1 MLLQK
6 KVAPTSRCVHTH
18 AHTHDSWVR
27 GANECKSSFLI
38 ASLLLWCGNNYQ
50 HVKAC
55 IYSTILTSCKIQIYN
70 WFSFQAPET
79 SFVKITQEW
88 NEAKHCPS
96 GTEDKASQ
104 PWMVQSW
111 PHAITPRPTGQ
122 PCPAWP
128 LPSQVPDAWAAAKS
142 IQAQVH

>member
-1 MLLQK
+1 MC
-6 KVAPTSRCVHTH
+6 AHTH
-18 AHTHDSWVR
+18 AHTRDSWVR

-38 ASLLLWCGNNYQ
+38 NTQPSLWRRNNYQ
-50 HVKAC
+50 HVKVY

-104 PWMVQSW
+104 PWTVRSW
-111 PHAITPRPTGQ
+111 PRAITPRPTGQ
-122 PCPAWP
+122 PCMVPPQPGPWC
-128 LPSQVPDAWAAAKS
+128 LGRSQKHSGTGALNKYLLDF
-142 IQAQVH
+142 IGG